1 MMLRNKLAV
10 PLHSQLAL
18 TIGEQALR
26 AGESPPH
33 TLDQVALT
41 TLRA

>member
-18 TIGEQALR
+18 TIGEQAL
-26 AGESPPH
+26 GEWSPICIRS
-33 TLDQVALT
+33 TN
-41 TLRA
+41 LRL